1 MVSGC
6 HAEIND
12 SSVGGS
18 LDFCVLNT
26 SCRHVPLLLGCSGW
40 KPQLCFSWFEG
51 FPTRLVLSV
60 FFCLSTGMQSVQGS
74 CLKNLSVSS
83 GTAFF
88 LLWNEKDKVSKLP
101 TNQNQ
106 HKEWQKKWL
115 KSEDLF
121 VFSVFWL
128 TCLPD
133 WIICC
138 SILCFSFRKKEK
150 KMLSSFS
157 PVPVFGNRASKLSKQ
172 ASKRT

>member
-1 MVSGC
+1 MQAPKVQSLWFCSNLHTKWNDRRLSANSGCKCLVFVALQENLKNPIIETLYLSLVRKTVCGC

-40 KPQLCFSWFEG
+40 KPQLCFFWFEG
-51 FPTRLVLSV
+51 FPTRLLLSV

-88 LLWNEKDKVSKLP
+88 LLWNEKNKVSKLP
-101 TNQNQ
+101 TNQN
-106 HKEWQKKWL
+106 
-115 KSEDLF
+115 
-121 VFSVFWL
+121 
-128 TCLPD
+128 
-133 WIICC
+133 
-138 SILCFSFRKKEK
+138 
-150 KMLSSFS
+150 
-157 PVPVFGNRASKLSKQ
+157 
-172 ASKRT
+172 